1 MKSSTVFALSS
12 VSFLAAMA
20 LMPGC
25 SDDTSSSS
33 SSSSSSGSSG
43 DDGGTDTGAT
53 IRDLGAPNIPCNDS
67 ADSIYAD
74 PGALPAGKG
83 EIIKCHEDPVLS
95 QDALQKRLDEL
106 GYKGKPLT
114 SGARVYRVLYRTER
128 GDAANTAGTS
138 SALVYVPT
146 VPRANDLP
154 VVVASRGTRGQ
165 GPTCTASKK
174 TVPDLDDDLD
184 RLGYST
190 VGHGYA
196 VIIPDLAGYANFGA
210 AGNPP
215 SAYAQAGDVGKSTL
229 DGSRALK
236 KLYPKL
242 SGKTVL
248 VGHSQGGHTALAAL
262 SLSETYGIEGSLVGV
277 AVYAPLWL
285 SQRTWGAILAPAI
298 AQSLNPPATIDNQ
311 PAGSIVSV
319 LYHYTQAELLDGKGE
334 GEKLFRSDVRAQIK
348 AYAESDCF
356 GPATPLENLG
366 ATYVYE
372 LFEPSLYEAVG
383 DAAAG
388 IGQCNGNAICDKWIK
403 RYTGDRPHI
412 TGKAA
417 QVPLLVLWG
426 GQDKTIPA
434 ARLRCAVDRLVSD
447 GTKLSLCYD
456 PNLGHQT
463 ILDEKS
469 GYVSDWIG
477 NVALGEPAP
486 AACAGGIES
495 VTEECGTPPPND

>member
-20 LMPGC
+20 LVPGC
-25 SDDTSSSS
+25 SDDATPS
-33 SSSSSSGSSG
+33 SSSSSSGSPG
-43 DDGGTDTGAT
+43 DDAGDGAVT

-74 PGALPAGKG
+74 PGALPATKG
-83 EIIKCHEDPVLS
+83 AIIKCHEDPVLS
-95 QDALQKRLDEL
+95 SDALQKRLDEL
-106 GYKGKPLT
+106 GYKGKALT

-146 VPRANDLP
+146 TPRANDLP

-165 GPTCTASKK
+165 GGNCAASKRS
-174 TVPDLDDDLD
+174 VPDLDDDLD
-184 RLGYST
+184 RLAYST
-190 VGHGYA
+190 VGSGYA
-196 VIIPDLAGYANFGA
+196 VIVPDLAGYANFKA

-215 SAYAQAGDVGKSTL
+215 SAYAQAADVGKSTL

-236 KLYPKL
+236 TLYPRL

-248 VGHSQGGHTALAAL
+248 IGHSQGGHTALAAL
-262 SLSETYGIEGSLVGV
+262 ALSDSYGIEGSLVGV

-285 SQRTWGAILAPAI
+285 SQRTWGAIIAPAI
-298 AQSLNPPATIDNQ
+298 AQSLTPPATIDNQ
-311 PAGSIVSV
+311 PGGSIVSV
-319 LYHYTQAELLDGKGE
+319 LYHYTQAELLDGPGE
-334 GEKLFRSDVRAQIK
+334 GEKLFRSDVRAAIK
-348 AYAESDCF
+348 QYVETDCF
-356 GPATPLENLG
+356 GPPAPLKALG
-366 ATYVYE
+366 ATYAYE
-372 LFEPSLYEAVG
+372 LFEPALYEAVG

-388 IGQCNGNAICDKWIK
+388 IGTCNGKPALCEKWLS
-403 RYTGDRPHI
+403 RYVNDRPHI

-426 GQDKTIPA
+426 GQDTTIPA
-434 ARLRCAVDRLVSD
+434 SRLRCAVDRLVSD

-456 PNLGHQT
+456 PALGHQT

-469 GYVSDWIG
+469 SYVGDWIG

-486 AACAGGIES
+486 AACAGGIEA
-495 VTEECGTPPPND
+495 VTEQCGTPPPND